1 MTPTERI
8 RLEKAAADC
17 GFERTPEPEDGALR
31 LRSAKFPESVVLR
44 PLGAGRIAIEVS
56 DPALLDGASACE
68 VTGYEALWQRLGE
81 IAAWARTRPN
91 RIADAFRRDTVGLPR
106 NTEAERLVMQRVG
119 QQLFRAA
126 LLDYWRGACCITGL
140 DRPELLRASHIQPWA
155 DCDSDEQRL
164 DVHNGL
170 LLAPHLDALFD
181 GGWMTVEDDGTVR
194 LASAL
199 SAPQR
204 VQLGLPG
211 ELRVNGLKPAHAEYL
226 GWHRDRVWRG

>member
-17 GFERTPEPEDGALR
+17 GFERTPELEDGALR
-31 LRSAKFPESVVLR
+31 LRSAKFPESLLLR
-44 PLGAGRIAIEVS
+44 PLDEGRIAIEVS
-56 DPALLDGASACE
+56 DPVLLDGASACE
-68 VTGYEALWQRLGE
+68 VTGYEALWQKLGE

-91 RIADAFRRDTVGLPR
+91 RIADAFRSDTAGLPR
-106 NTEAERLVMQRVG
+106 RTEIERLVVQRVG

-140 DRPELLRASHIQPWA
+140 DRPELLRASHIRPWA
-155 DCDSDEQRL
+155 DCDRDEQRL

-181 GGWMTVEDDGTVR
+181 GGWLTVADDGAVQ
-194 LASAL
+194 LATSL
-199 SAPQR
+199 SPTQR
-204 VQLGLPG
+204 RQLGLSA
-211 ELRVNGLKPAHAEYL
+211 ELRVNGLRPAHAEYL
-226 GWHRDRVWRG
+226 CWHRERVWRC